1 MSLTTD
7 QVLEL
12 IPPDEDAVHNPAF
25 DTSTS
30 RKRRRPE
37 ADDEVPNF
45 ASETILHSPPRSPR
59 QPQRR
64 EPLTVRAPVFGS
76 GRNLSNQRIPP
87 NSKQRKTSGSGQGN
101 RSNSP
106 GFPIRLD
113 EKGRPKGTVLSGS
126 RRKQKL

>member
-64 EPLTVRAPVFGS
+64 EPLAVRAPVFDS
-76 GRNLSNQRIPP
+76 GWNLSNQRIPP

-113 EKGRPKGTVLSGS
+113 EKGRPKGTVLNGS